1 VFVRTARRH
10 GGVAGD
16 AHVEKELSM
25 PYEFHFEL
33 VMQSL
38 DRLLWGAAL
47 TIRLSAL
54 SMVLGLAVGVCAAV
68 ILKNGPAYARAAV
81 RAYVEIIRSTPF
93 LVQLFI
99 IYFGLPSLGLQL
111 DANGAALV
119 AMTVNLGAYAAE
131 IVRAGI
137 GAVHPSQLE
146 AAQALGM
153 TRWQVM
159 RHVVLLPALEKV
171 YPALASQFTLM
182 MLASSV
188 VSAISAEELTAAAHL
203 LDAETF
209 RSFEIYIVVMVLY
222 ILLALLFRFSFWVL
236 GQIVFKR
243 RRRLGA
249 VRMGA

>member
-1 VFVRTARRH
+1 
-10 GGVAGD
+10 
-16 AHVEKELSM
+16 M
-25 PYEFHFEL
+25 PYEFHFGV
-33 VMQSL
+33 VMQGI
-38 DRLLWGAAL
+38 DKLLLGALL
-47 TIRLSAL
+47 TIKLSAL
-54 SMVLGLAVGVCAAV
+54 SMVLGLAVGISCAIV
-68 ILKNGPAYARAAV
+68 LKNGSRIARLCV
-81 RAYVEIIRSTPF
+81 RSYVEVIRSTPF

-99 IYFGLPSLGLQL
+99 IYFGLPTIGVQL
-111 DANGAALV
+111 DASDAALA
-119 AMTVNLGAYAAE
+119 AMTINLGAYSAE

-137 GAVHPSQLE
+137 GAVHPSQVE

-159 RHVVLLPALEKV
+159 RHVVLTPALEKV

-209 RSFEIYIVVMVLY
+209 RSFEIYIIVMVLY
-222 ILLALLFRFSFWVL
+222 ILLALLFRSGFWLL
-236 GQIVFKR
+236 GQLVFTR

-249 VRMGA
+249 VRTGG

>member
-1 VFVRTARRH
+1 MH
-10 GGVAGD
+10 
-16 AHVEKELSM
+16 
-25 PYEFHFEL
+25 YEFQFAFIFQH
-33 VMQSL
+33 L
-38 DRLLWGAAL
+38 DQLLMGALL

-54 SMVLGLAVGVCAAV
+54 SMICGLAVGIFGAIVSIHGSAPARFAV
-68 ILKNGPAYARAAV
+68 TS
-81 RAYVEIIRSTPF
+81 YVELIRSTPF

-99 IYFGLPSLGLQL
+99 IFFGLPSIGVQV
-111 DANGAALV
+111 DANIAALV
-119 AMTVNLGAYAAE
+119 AMTVNLGAYSTE
-131 IVRAGI
+131 IVRAGMMAI
-137 GAVHPSQLE
+137 HPSQIE
-146 AAQALGM
+146 AAQALAM
-153 TRWQVM
+153 TRGQVI
-159 RHVVLLPALEKV
+159 RHVVLTPALEKV

-182 MLASSV
+182 MLASSI
-188 VSAISAEELTAAAHL
+188 VSAISAEELTATANL